1 MSLTAAVLLAVIL
14 LVAPGTVVGCAAR
27 LPVPVAVA
35 VAPALTYGVV
45 GAAIVPFGA
54 VGIPWN
60 AWTALMA
67 LAGVAG
73 GAVGCRAALARYRD
87 HHAEVLAVAAGPA
100 FVVGAGVLIGA
111 VLIGYAAVSGMP
123 HWQSIPST
131 WDSVWHANTIRYIL
145 DTGQA
150 SSNHM
155 GELRNVETHAVLYYP
170 SAFHALA
177 AVFSQLTAAAPATA
191 FTVSA
196 LAAAIWLFPASA
208 AILAW
213 HLMRSR
219 TTQWCAAGCAAAA
232 AALSASFTAVPYVT
246 FYTAAIPNL
255 VGNGIAIPAM
265 VLTASTLGHRDRIPI
280 AILAVVGT
288 FSVHTSG
295 GVVTLVFLAAWW
307 LLDAV
312 WHPVRGRVADIVTLL
327 AATVPAGL
335 ILAPQFIA
343 LLQQANIIAGHQF
356 HTGLGRKRSLINAV
370 LQHTRHLNDFPIQNI
385 VIGLAG
391 VGALILLVKK
401 IWWPLAVWLLLVVAI
416 VHSAAPFGGPIGL
429 LTGKFSDLFY
439 SDPRRLSAVVTM
451 VLAPMAGIALFT
463 VAATLVSAVR
473 RAVARIASR
482 SRTSDPAWLAAT
494 AVLVVAVSVGCAW
507 HYFPRHRLLFG
518 QKYDSVMIDHR
529 DVAAMA
535 YLATL
540 PGAHSTLIGNANTDG
555 TAWMYAIADLHP
567 LWTHYDYPVQQ
578 GPGYNRFI
586 IWAYADDADTD
597 PRVAAAV
604 KALNI
609 RYVLTSAPVV
619 SGFVMPDGLVS
630 LDRSKSWTKI
640 YDNGETRIFEWR
652 ADRQQVG

>member
-1 MSLTAAVLLAVIL
+1 MSLTVSVLLAVVL
-14 LVAPGTVVGCAAR
+14 LVAPGTIVGCAAGLR
-27 LPVPVAVA
+27 LPVSVALG
-35 VAPALTYGVV
+35 PALTYGIV
-45 GAAIVPFGA
+45 GAAIIPFGA
-54 VGIPWN
+54 IGIPWN

-73 GAVGCRAALARYRD
+73 IGVGCRIAWARYRD
-87 HHAEVLAVAAGPA
+87 HDTETPAVACGPA
-100 FVVGAGVLIGA
+100 LVVGVGVLLGG
-111 VLIGYAAVSGMP
+111 VLIGYAAVRGIP

-155 GELRNVETHAVLYYP
+155 GELRNVETHALLYYP

-177 AVFSQLTAAAPATA
+177 AVLCQLTGAAPATA

-196 LAAAIWLFPASA
+196 LAAATWLFPASA
-208 AILAW
+208 AVLAW
-213 HLMRSR
+213 HVMRSR

-232 AALSASFTAVPYVT
+232 GALSASFTAVPYVA
-246 FYTAAIPNL
+246 FYVAAIPNL
-255 VGNGIAIPAM
+255 AGYGIAVPTM
-265 VLTASTLGHRDRIPI
+265 VLTASTIRHRERIPL
-280 AILAVVGT
+280 AILALVGA

-295 GVVTLVFLAAWW
+295 GIVAAVLLAAWW

-312 WHPVRGRVADIVTLL
+312 WHPIRGRVADVVTLL
-327 AATVPAGL
+327 ATTVPAGL
-335 ILAPQFIA
+335 ILVPQFVA
-343 LLQQANIIAGHQF
+343 LLQQADIIAGHQF
-356 HTGLGRKRSLINAV
+356 VTGLGRKRSLINAV
-370 LQHTRHLNDFPIQNI
+370 LQHTRHLNNFPIQNI

-391 VGALILLVKK
+391 VGALILVVRK

-429 LTGKFSDLFY
+429 LTGKFGDLFY

-463 VAATLVSAVR
+463 
-473 RAVARIASR
+473 
-482 SRTSDPAWLAAT
+482 LAAT
-494 AVLVVAVSVGCAW
+494 AMSALRHVLDRFDSRLLTGRARLAGSVVLILAVSVGCAW

-518 QKYDSVMIDHR
+518 QKYDSAMIDHR
-529 DVAAMA
+529 DIAAMA

-567 LWTHYDYPVQQ
+567 LWTHYDYPQQQ
-578 GPGYNRFI
+578 GPGHNRFI

-597 PRVAAAV
+597 PRVAIAV

-609 RYVLTSAPVV
+609 RYVLTSTPVV
-619 SGFVMPDGLVS
+619 SGFVMPDGLVY
-630 LDRSKSWTKI
+630 LDRSKSWAKI
-640 YDNGETRIFEWR
+640 YDNGETCIFEWR

>member
-1 MSLTAAVLLAVIL
+1 VSLAIAVLLAVVL
-14 LVAPGTVVGCAAR
+14 LITPGTVVGCAAR
-27 LPVPVAVA
+27 LPVSVSVA

-45 GAAIVPFGA
+45 GAAIIPFGA
-54 VGIPWN
+54 IGIPWN

-67 LAGVAG
+67 LAGVVG
-73 GAVGCRAALARYRD
+73 VAVGYRIVWARYGD
-87 HHAEVLAVAAGPA
+87 HDTEVPAVASGPA
-100 FVVGAGVLIGA
+100 FVVGAGVLLGA
-111 VLIGYAAVSGMP
+111 VLIGYAAVCGIP

-150 SSNHM
+150 SSDHM
-155 GELRNVETHAVLYYP
+155 GELRNVETHALLYYP

-177 AVFSQLTAAAPATA
+177 AVLSQLTGAAPVTA
-191 FTVSA
+191 STVSA
-196 LAAAIWLFPASA
+196 LAAATWLFPASA
-208 AILAW
+208 AVLAW

-232 AALSASFTAVPYVT
+232 GALSASFTAVPYVT
-246 FYTAAIPNL
+246 FYAAAIPNL
-255 VGNGIAIPAM
+255 AGYGIAVPTM
-265 VLTASTLGHRDRIPI
+265 VLTASTLRHRDRIPL
-280 AILAVVGT
+280 AILALLGA

-295 GVVTLVFLAAWW
+295 GIVAAVFLAAWW
-307 LLDAV
+307 LLEAV
-312 WHPVRGRVADIVTLL
+312 WHPVRGRVADVVTLL
-327 AATVPAGL
+327 AAAVPAGL
-335 ILAPQFIA
+335 ILVPQFIA
-343 LLQQANIIAGHQF
+343 LLQQTDIIAGHQF
-356 HTGLGRKRSLINAV
+356 VTGLGRKRSLINAV
-370 LQHTRHLNDFPIQNI
+370 LQHTRHLNNFPIQNI

-391 VGALILLVKK
+391 VGAVILLVKK

-451 VLAPMAGIALFT
+451 VLVPMAGIALFT
-463 VAATLVSAVR
+463 
-473 RAVARIASR
+473 
-482 SRTSDPAWLAAT
+482 LAAT
-494 AVLVVAVSVGCAW
+494 AMSATRRVLDRVDSRLLTDRARSAGTAVLILAISVGCAW

-518 QKYDSVMIDHR
+518 QKYDAVMIDHR
-529 DVAAMA
+529 DTAAMA

-567 LWTHYDYPVQQ
+567 LWTHYDYPQQQ
-578 GPGYNRFI
+578 GPGHNRFI

-609 RYVLTSAPVV
+609 RYMLTSTPVV
-619 SGFVMPDGLVS
+619 SGFVMPDGLVY

-640 YDNGETRIFEWR
+640 YDNGQTCIFEWR

>member
-1 MSLTAAVLLAVIL
+1 VNLTVAVLLAVVL
-14 LVAPGTVVGCAAR
+14 LIAPGTVVGCAAR
-27 LPVPVAVA
+27 LPVPVSVA
-35 VAPALTYGVV
+35 VGPALTYGVV
-45 GAAIVPFGA
+45 GLAIIPFGA

-67 LAGVAG
+67 LTGAVGV
-73 GAVGCRAALARYRD
+73 AVGCRIVLARYRD
-87 HHAEVLAVAAGPA
+87 HDTEVLAVASGPA
-100 FVVGAGVLIGA
+100 FVVGAGVLLGA
-111 VLIGYAAVSGMP
+111 VLIGYAAVCGIP
-123 HWQSIPST
+123 HWESIPST
-131 WDSVWHANTIRYIL
+131 WDSVWHANTIRFIL

-155 GELRNVETHAVLYYP
+155 GELRNVETHALLYYP

-177 AVFSQLTAAAPATA
+177 AVLSQLTGAAPATA

-196 LAAAIWLFPASA
+196 LAAATWLFPASA
-208 AILAW
+208 AVLAW

-219 TTQWCAAGCAAAA
+219 TTQWRAAGCAAAA

-246 FYTAAIPNL
+246 FNTAAIPNL
-255 VGNGIAIPAM
+255 AGYGIAVPAM
-265 VLTASTLGHRDRIPI
+265 VLTASTLGHRDRVPL

-307 LLDAV
+307 LFDAS
-312 WHPVRGRVADIVTLL
+312 WHPVRGRVADVVTLL

-335 ILAPQFIA
+335 ILVPQFIA
-343 LLQQANIIAGHQF
+343 LLHQADVISGHQF
-356 HTGLGRKRSLINAV
+356 RTGLGRKRSLLNAV

-391 VGALILLVKK
+391 VGAVILLVKK
-401 IWWPLAVWLLLVVAI
+401 VWWPLAVWLLLVVSI
-416 VHSAAPFGGPIGL
+416 VRSAAPFGGLIGL
-429 LTGKFSDLFY
+429 VTGKFSDLFY

-451 VLAPMAGIALFT
+451 VLAPMAGIALLT
-463 VAATLVSAVR
+463 
-473 RAVARIASR
+473 
-482 SRTSDPAWLAAT
+482 LAAT
-494 AVLVVAVSVGCAW
+494 AVSAARRVLDRVASRSLTDRARLAGTAALIVAVSVGCAW

-518 QKYDSVMIDHR
+518 QTYDSVMIDHR
-529 DVAAMA
+529 DTAAMA

-578 GPGYNRFI
+578 GPGHNRFI

-597 PRVAAAV
+597 PRVALAV
-604 KALNI
+604 KALNL
-609 RYVLTSAPVV
+609 RYVLTSTPVV
-619 SGFVMPDGLVS
+619 GGFVMPDGLVY
-630 LDRSKSWTKI
+630 LDRSKSWAKI

-652 ADRQQVG
+652 GPRRT